1 MAKLND
7 DASFFL
13 ISLVEEFPAL
23 WDISSEL
30 YSKTNLKA
38 SIWEK
43 IAEEMFARFPQF
55 APYTVDFLKGYL
67 QNKRRTYRD
76 ERKKILKTKSGQAA
90 EEAYSGKWK
99 FFSALRFLDGAT
111 TRAGMGMSS
120 FDFAGDS
127 DERSPEDVLSP
138 AQSPEPSPG
147 AASAAGPALAEK
159 ESASAPPKK
168 RRRVDGAELSLME
181 QRTAALTRL
190 TECMEAPPPAPDDS
204 AAFGMVVAEYLRSM
218 SLAARARCQISVLS
232 AIAAHLD

>member
-1 MAKLND
+1 M
-7 DASFFL
+7 
-13 ISLVEEFPAL
+13 
-23 WDISSEL
+23 SSEL
-30 YSKTNLKA
+30 YSKTNLKT

-43 IAEEMFARFPQF
+43 IAEEMFTRFPQF
-55 APYTVDFLKGYL
+55 APYTVDFLKGFL

-90 EEAYSGKWK
+90 DEAYSGKWK
-99 FFSALRFLDGAT
+99 FFSAMRFLDGAT

-120 FDFAGDS
+120 FDFAGVPLGRDS

-147 AASAAGPALAEK
+147 AASGAGPSLTGK

-168 RRRVDGAELSLME
+168 RRVHGAELSLME

-218 SLAARARCQISVLS
+218 SLAARARCQILVLS

>member
-1 MAKLND
+1 M
-7 DASFFL
+7 
-13 ISLVEEFPAL
+13 
-23 WDISSEL
+23 
-30 YSKTNLKA
+30 
-38 SIWEK
+38 
-43 IAEEMFARFPQF
+43 
-55 APYTVDFLKGYL
+55 
-67 QNKRRTYRD
+67 
-76 ERKKILKTKSGQAA
+76 
-90 EEAYSGKWK
+90 
-99 FFSALRFLDGAT
+99 RFLDGAT

-120 FDFAGDS
+120 FDFAGVPLGRES

-147 AASAAGPALAEK
+147 AASGAGPSLTGK

-168 RRRVDGAELSLME
+168 RRVHGAELSLME

>member
-1 MAKLND
+1 
-7 DASFFL
+7 
-13 ISLVEEFPAL
+13 
-23 WDISSEL
+23 
-30 YSKTNLKA
+30 
-38 SIWEK
+38 
-43 IAEEMFARFPQF
+43 MFARFPQF

-76 ERKKILKTKSGQAA
+76 ERNILKTKSGQAA

-147 AASAAGPALAEK
+147 AASGAGPSLAEK

-168 RRRVDGAELSLME
+168 KKEGGRGRTVPHGTEDGSTYKANRVHGS
-181 QRTAALTRL
+181 TTTSTR
-190 TECMEAPPPAPDDS
+190 
-204 AAFGMVVAEYLRSM
+204 
-218 SLAARARCQISVLS
+218 
-232 AIAAHLD
+232 

>member
-1 MAKLND
+1 
-7 DASFFL
+7 
-13 ISLVEEFPAL
+13 
-23 WDISSEL
+23 
-30 YSKTNLKA
+30 
-38 SIWEK
+38 
-43 IAEEMFARFPQF
+43 
-55 APYTVDFLKGYL
+55 DFLKGYL

-76 ERKKILKTKSGQAA
+76 ERKILKTKSGGQAA

-147 AASAAGPALAEK
+147 AASGAGPSLAEK

-168 RRRVDGAELSLME
+168 KKEGGWTGQNCPSWNRGR
-181 QRTAALTRL
+181 Q
-190 TECMEAPPPAPDDS
+190 
-204 AAFGMVVAEYLRSM
+204 
-218 SLAARARCQISVLS
+218 
-232 AIAAHLD
+232 HLQG